1 MLTGKKG
8 KSIISEVSSPFRPPF
23 FGKEELFHYGFPLV
37 RKLLFTGNFIT
48 YKSGMLMKVKWS
60 YFIGFVLLDYEI
72 SLPWASFVMEKR
84 THLFPHYRPLFLPNV
99 LSDFEIKE
107 FYLTSESDV
116 TYFIHFQA
124 NYVQILLSESD
135 QWVSEK
141 SRLVSEGEDF
151 CLLHCTLCLLWSIKT
166 IASVHYHQCVE
177 VAQNTDISVR
187 VRRL

>member
-1 MLTGKKG
+1 MKFPFPELHLWWKKEL
-8 KSIISEVSSPFRPPF
+8 IFFPP
-23 FGKEELFHYGFPLV
+23 
-37 RKLLFTGNFIT
+37 
-48 YKSGMLMKVKWS
+48 
-60 YFIGFVLLDYEI
+60 
-72 SLPWASFVMEKR
+72 
-84 THLFPHYRPLFLPNV
+84 YRPLFLPHV

-166 IASVHYHQCVE
+166 IASVHYHQ
-177 VAQNTDISVR
+177 SVWR
-187 VRRL
+187 WPRTQTSPSGWEDFRALNPFNLCKCKMYFVRGT